1 MNYYIPTNWIV
12 WNEIDKLLKTYTLQ
26 RLNHEEIENINC
38 NS

>member
-1 MNYYIPTNWIV
+1 MNYYTNKLDSL
-12 WNEIDKLLKTYTLQ
+12 NEIDKLLKTYTLQ